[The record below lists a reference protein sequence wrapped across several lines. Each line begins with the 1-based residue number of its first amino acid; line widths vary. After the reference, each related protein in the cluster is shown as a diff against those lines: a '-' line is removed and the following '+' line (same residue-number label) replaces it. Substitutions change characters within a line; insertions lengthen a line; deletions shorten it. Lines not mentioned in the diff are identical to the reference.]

1 MHPPRRLRDVCDPG
15 VDLSL
20 SHAMTQSPFL
30 PAFDAARA
38 GDMAVGTAD
47 ATDAHADAVARWY
60 RADPACITAIDAH
73 AHVFVRGLPLA
84 PQRRHAPD
92 YDATLDAY
100 VAHLCANRI
109 SHAVLV
115 QPSFLG
121 TDNSFLL
128 DVLRRYPRRF
138 RGVVVVDPAID
149 PEQLATLAREGVVG
163 MRLNLLGL
171 PLPDLRDARWQA
183 LFERINAFGWHV
195 EVHREAADLPQ
206 IVGALLDADCTVVV
220 DHFGRSD
227 PSLAVDDPGLRFLL
241 SAASSGRVWVKLSAA
256 YRSAI
261 DTDGTQHGQRLATL
275 LLEHFTPA
283 RLVWGSDWPH
293 TQHQHLVDYDATWA
307 ALAQWVPERE
317 ARETILVDSARRLFR
332 FD

>member
-1 MHPPRRLRDVCDPG
+1 
-15 VDLSL
+15 
-20 SHAMTQSPFL
+20 MTQSPVL
-30 PAFDAARA
+30 PAFDAARS
-38 GDMAVGTAD
+38 GDTP
-47 ATDAHADAVARWY
+47 ATAVARWY
-60 RADPACITAIDAH
+60 RTDPVCITAVDTH

-92 YDATLDAY
+92 YDATLDDY

-149 PEQLATLAREGVVG
+149 PEQLVTLAHAGVVG
-163 MRLNLLGL
+163 IRLNLLGL
-171 PLPDLRDARWQA
+171 PLPDLRDARWRA

-220 DHFGRSD
+220 DHFGRPD
-227 PSLAVDDPGLRFLL
+227 PLVAADDPGLRFLL
-241 SAASSGRVWVKLSAA
+241 GTASSGRVWVKLSAA
-256 YRSAI
+256 YRSAV
-261 DTDGTQHGQRLATL
+261 DTDGMQHGQRLAAL

-293 TQHQHLVDYDATWA
+293 TQHQHLVDYDATCA

-317 ARETILVDSARRLFR
+317 ARETILVGSPRRLFR